1 MSKLL
6 PPQKTRVREGL
17 ESFFIQ
23 NECHENLLSQHK
35 PYRGVK
41 SLLLG
46 VGFSTGKLLVTK
58 SVQTS
63 WHILEG

>member
-6 PPQKTRVREGL
+6 PPQKPRVREGL

-23 NECHENLLSQHK
+23 NECHENLLSQYK

-58 SVQTS
+58 TVPTL